1 MCIKNERIS
10 NWPEPRVHQQN
21 NAIFASLQFLKCK
34 KKNEKERELEGQ
46 QGETF
51 DESKNMSMLE
61 GHLFVLARL
70 KSDHKQK
77 A

>member
-1 MCIKNERIS
+1 M
-10 NWPEPRVHQQN
+10 
-21 NAIFASLQFLKCK
+21 QFLQVYNFQ
-34 KKNEKERELEGQ
+34 KKNEKERELEEQ
-46 QGETF
+46 QEEGETF